1 MAVAA
6 NHILNLVRDQLKA
19 HDLGGRGG
27 GGDFSLPN
35 EMSASAVAAEIGAA
49 AAQVPN
55 VPAAGFATAVQ
66 KTFQ

>member
-35 EMSASAVAAEIGAA
+35 EMSA
-49 AAQVPN
+49 
-55 VPAAGFATAVQ
+55 
-66 KTFQ
+66 